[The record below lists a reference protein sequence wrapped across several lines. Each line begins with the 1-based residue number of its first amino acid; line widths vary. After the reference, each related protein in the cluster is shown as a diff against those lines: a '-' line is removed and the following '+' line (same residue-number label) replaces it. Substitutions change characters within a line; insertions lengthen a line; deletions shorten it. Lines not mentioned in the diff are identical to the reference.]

1 MNTQILLSGIT
12 PLELKDL
19 ILEGVKEELSKA
31 FVKSEPTKK
40 EDNSLLSAKEAC
52 EFLKCSS
59 TKLWRFRKS
68 NKLPTKKCGRNIL
81 FEKKDLENLLSNN
94 KNNEE

>member
-19 ILEGVKEELSKA
+19 IIEGVKEELSKTLIQPET
-31 FVKSEPTKK
+31 SKK
-40 EDNSLLSAKEAC
+40 EDDGLLSAKEAC

-81 FEKKDLENLLSNN
+81 FEKKDLENLLSNSRD
-94 KNNEE
+94 KEK